1 MKIIIKESS
10 LVHLI
15 SVFLDEM
22 EHLDGICH
30 VDVKKRDDGGIHLR
44 ATIKKQ
50 FFIVFGAGRSVGE
63 IRKYYTDKVSNY
75 FGVPVDLSFE
85 VVNKC

>member
-22 EHLDGICH
+22 EHLDGICY

-50 FFIVFGAGRSVGE
+50 FLQ
-63 IRKYYTDKVSNY
+63 SN
-75 FGVPVDLSFE
+75 SFPFRFQILQIQ
-85 VVNKC
+85 

>member
-15 SVFLDEM
+15 ATFLDEM
-22 EHLDGICH
+22 EHLKGVCH
-30 VDVKKRDDGGIHLR
+30 VETKLKDDGGIHLR
-44 ATIKKQ
+44 VVIKKQ
-50 FFIVFGAGRSVGE
+50 FFIVFGAGQSVGE
-63 IRKYYTDKVSNY
+63 IRKYYTDKVSSY
-75 FGVPVDLSFE
+75 FGVPVDVSFE